1 MSTWAHLTLKSANA
15 KTGPIPVSTT
25 EPDSCPPSCPF
36 RGAGCYAKSGPIALH
51 WRKLAERERGMPW
64 GEFCIA
70 IASLPAGQLWRLN
83 QAGDLPGRGEEV
95 NLSELRQLLRAN
107 KGKRGFSYSHKRSP
121 EALAAIREA
130 NAEGLTVNLSG
141 NSLADAD
148 ALAETG
154 AGPVVCVLPA
164 NQTANTRTPAGR
176 KVVICPATQREGVSC
191 ATCQLCARG
200 ARSVIVGFPA
210 HGTGAKRAS
219 AIAGAAS

>member
-1 MSTWAHLTLKSANA
+1 
-15 KTGPIPVSTT
+15 
-25 EPDSCPPSCPF
+25 
-36 RGAGCYAKSGPIALH
+36 
-51 WRKLAERERGMPW
+51 MPW

-148 ALAETG
+148 ALAETK
-154 AGPVVCVLPA
+154 AGPVVCVLPESQKA
-164 NQTANTRTPAGR
+164 NCATPAGR
-176 KVVICPATQREGVSC
+176 KVVICPATYREGVSC
-191 ATCQLCARG
+191 ASCQLCQRAE
-200 ARSVIVGFPA
+200 RSVIIGFPA
-210 HGTGAKRAS
+210 HGTQKRKAS
-219 AIAGAAS
+219 AVATL

>member
-1 MSTWAHLTLKSANA
+1 MTWAHLTLRSSNA

-36 RGAGCYAKSGPIALH
+36 RGAGCYAKNGPLALH

-107 KGKRGFSYSHKRSP
+107 TGKRGFSYSHKRSP

-130 NAEGLTVNLSG
+130 NDAGLVVNLSA

-148 ALAETG
+148 TLADTG
-154 AGPVVCVLPA
+154 AGPVCVVLPGD
-164 NQTANTRTPAGR
+164 TTRNTITPRGR
-176 KVVICPATQREGVSC
+176 RVVLCPATQREGVTC
-191 ATCQLCARG
+191 ATCQLCARRD
-200 ARSVIVGFPA
+200 RSVIVGFPA
-210 HGTGAKRAS
+210 HGTGARAAS
-219 AIAGAAS
+219 AIAGGAS

>member
-1 MSTWAHLTLKSANA
+1 MTWAHLTLKSANA

-36 RGAGCYAKSGPIALH
+36 RDAGCYAKNGPLALH
-51 WRKLAERERGMPW
+51 WRKLGERDRGMPW
-64 GEFCIA
+64 SEFCIA

-164 NQTANTRTPAGR
+164 SQTTNTRTPAGR
-176 KVVICPATQREGVSC
+176 KVVVCPATQREGVSC

-200 ARSVIVGFPA
+200 NRSVIVGFPA
-210 HGTGAKRAS
+210 HGTGARKAS
-219 AIAGAAS
+219 AIAGGAS

>member
-36 RGAGCYAKSGPIALH
+36 RGAGCYAKSGPLALH

-107 KGKRGFSYSHKRSP
+107 KGKRGFSYSHKRSA

-164 NQTANTRTPAGR
+164 SQTTNTRTPAGR